1 MVEPVLPV
9 FGTKIPREFTPGR
22 ELPQISTN
30 LDSIRAYQFEVQFDG
45 LPIAFNVQYRIT
57 LAAKQVS
64 PIGAMSEEI
73 VVDRLNDK
81 VFYPG
86 KFSPEEVTITF
97 DNLLLEQTSPA
108 LWQWFQTTHNSLIG
122 RANPN
127 PRGTLSNKCQ
137 VMRVIEMDGT
147 SLPVANIELY
157 GVFPKSVRFSE
168 KNYSTN
174 EFSTLEVTFRFDF
187 VDYGK
192 YGGFALG
199 PSQA

>member
-1 MVEPVLPV
+1 MVQIVNPV
-9 FGTKIPREFTPGR
+9 FGTKIPRLFTPGR

-30 LDSIRAYQFEVQFDG
+30 LDSVRAYQFEVQFEG
-45 LPIAFNVQYRIT
+45 LPTRWNEQYKLT
-57 LAAKQVS
+57 VAAKQVS

-97 DNLLLEQTSPA
+97 DNLLLERTSA
-108 LWQWFQTTHNSLIG
+108 GLWEWFQTTHNSLTG
-122 RANPN
+122 RANP
-127 PRGTLSNKCQ
+127 PAQAGRLSSKCQ
-137 VMRVIEMDGT
+137 IMRIVEMDQT
-147 SLPVANIELY
+147 STPNGVVELY

-187 VDYGK
+187 LDYGG
-192 YGGFALG
+192 YGRRG
-199 PSQA
+199 